1 MLDALTHPP
10 PPAWLDGTDWS
21 IQTGEGKRVSE
32 RWREHGGGR
41 CSRRVMWEV
50 LRDIC
55 LLILCRILDAKWHYN
70 ISVTQDSGDDNFEF
84 WLVYSRELAA
94 VLTYCMCCMHS
105 LIYYIWCALT
115 LVLLLVVCFVCCA
128 RKRSGRTQISN
139 MHNVSLTHVTVGSP
153 PHAQMWLFIHAH
165 ALTLRWSCETHLIA
179 TTVYLVEKMY
189 IQILELQQ

>member
-1 MLDALTHPP
+1 MIKCEITVSRISWQCSGPYSKMHETNTNPVHNTHLNRHPNIDRTLKHTYLLCKPAGVGGEEAP

-94 VLTYCMCCMHS
+94 VLTYCMCCVR
-105 LIYYIWCALT
+105 T
-115 LVLLLVVCFVCCA
+115 L
-128 RKRSGRTQISN
+128 
-139 MHNVSLTHVTVGSP
+139 
-153 PHAQMWLFIHAH
+153 
-165 ALTLRWSCETHLIA
+165 
-179 TTVYLVEKMY
+179 
-189 IQILELQQ
+189 